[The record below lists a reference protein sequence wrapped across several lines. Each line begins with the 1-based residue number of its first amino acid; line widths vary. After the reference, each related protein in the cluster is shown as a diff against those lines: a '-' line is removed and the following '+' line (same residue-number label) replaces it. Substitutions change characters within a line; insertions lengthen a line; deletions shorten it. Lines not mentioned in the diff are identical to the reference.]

1 MPIVTIQLVTADVVE
16 VASDEIQALAD
27 ELGSLFNSDP
37 GETWVRVTY
46 LPHTQ
51 YAENHATIGSAVQP
65 TFVEIL
71 KGSLPEQDV
80 LAKEAEH
87 ITQIVSARLSRP
99 IENTHV
105 LYLPAGIGRIAFGG
119 NLVRA

>member
-1 MPIVTIQLVTADVVE
+1 MKPMVTPDQCPRRTGFPISFLSCKKSAPADNLLL
-16 VASDEIQALAD
+16 S
-27 ELGSLFNSDP
+27 S
-37 GETWVRVTY
+37 

-51 YAENHATIGSAVQP
+51 YAENHATIGPAVQP

-71 KGSLPEQDV
+71 KGSLPEQDA

-87 ITQIVSARLSRP
+87 IAQIVSARLSRP